1 MNETQTFREMGG
13 KQDIQQGQVEL
24 CLSRMRE
31 EVDKATKTQ
40 HDIEE
45 KLSVILR
52 NEPPKDVAEKAFED
66 SLVPLALRIQEFT
79 IQIVDTTN
87 NYQSILSRM
96 EL

>member
-13 KQDIQQGQVEL
+13 KQDIQQGQIEL

-31 EVDKATKTQ
+31 ELDKATKTQ
-40 HDIEE
+40 LDIEE

-79 IQIVDTTN
+79 IQIVSTTN